1 MGNPVFKPE
10 FAMVQLHNGAANIQ
24 ANAKALGLMKPN
36 ARGLDG
42 TIVFGADYLWDF
54 SAGDGITADAAAAN

>member
-24 ANAKALGLMKPN
+24 ANAQALGFGGGKGMMRK
-36 ARGLDG
+36 AGRGR
-42 TIVFGADYLWDF
+42 
-54 SAGDGITADAAAAN
+54 